1 MSQEVQLLSN
11 QIAEI
16 EKSLSEPEKLGS
28 ETEVYSRIS
37 GYYRSIKNWNKGKF
51 SELVERKDYSMAY
64 GCCS

>member
-1 MSQEVQLLSN
+1 MSQEVQLLNN

-51 SELVERKDYSMAY
+51 SELMERKDYSLAC